1 MIKCVY
7 FYSCL
12 CRFAG
17 VLVML
22 LPLFSLQWWRCQ
34 LIPSSCHSAR
44 ILKNTKGQPNMLL
57 PFSLKLLMT
66 RVRCRDSLKDHIEV
80 SQCISLLSQPG
91 ILESLYIVRCCNPCP
106 FPLNFQ
112 FLPVYASLPEKSMWG
127 KGGFDEVLQ
136 NQWISILIEI
146 GGLQLVQKYMQLY
159 TRCLVW
165 EFQCRKTRL
174 SKMDTSIKT
183 SQNHK
188 RSAAPCLTYTPCLE
202 VYKGKELMEEL
213 AWVTYTPCSG
223 LVHQSIGPK
232 PFSIDRIERRE
243 SN

>member
-66 RVRCRDSLKDHIEV
+66 RVRCRDSLKDPIEV

-159 TRCLVW
+159 TKCLVW
-165 EFQCRKTRL
+165 EFQCRKLVCQRWIPQ
-174 SKMDTSIKT
+174 SKLRKT
-183 SQNHK
+183 TN
-188 RSAAPCLTYTPCLE
+188 E
-202 VYKGKELMEEL
+202 VLHHASLIHHVWKFTKE
-213 AWVTYTPCSG
+213 
-223 LVHQSIGPK
+223 
-232 PFSIDRIERRE
+232 R
-243 SN
+243 N